1 MERALTMERFSH
13 ASSFSFQWLLLWSL
27 AAVNLPFFVGLE
39 TWRTTASIFH
49 FLYNIMLILFFA
61 NLNEFE
67 CPGNVYG
74 RLRDKTLLFLP
85 VIVSLKWSS
94 RGLLAITYI
103 SCFLYSTDLWPNALL
118 FSWLHFPFLVS
129 PLSSKFFY
137 VITLN
142 LISPLVLLP
151 YSSAVPNCQVFIL
164 ENCWTGQNILGHD
177 YKRKRGELRSTD
189 LWIPHL
195 LTSALFIFCHQQ
207 FWLSLFYP
215 RQHYYQEIFTG

>member
-1 MERALTMERFSH
+1 MPDACLFTFP
-13 ASSFSFQWLLLWSL
+13 SL
-27 AAVNLPFFVGLE
+27 
-39 TWRTTASIFH
+39 H
-49 FLYNIMLILFFA
+49 LF
-61 NLNEFE
+61 NTDT
-67 CPGNVYG
+67 
-74 RLRDKTLLFLP
+74 DKTLLFLP

-195 LTSALFIFCHQQ
+195 LNAGDLSFGISIIWKLHQIHFVFFFIV
-207 FWLSLFYP
+207 LGY
-215 RQHYYQEIFTG
+215 